1 LSRLFTQSLHSLHC
15 SFTQDIY
22 YVGQEEEPL
31 DKQSPDKGP
40 ATMENGGMAM
50 KKFKFILA
58 ILLLGWG
65 IGPSLST
72 NYAFAALQKATF
84 VVA

>member
-1 LSRLFTQSLHSLHC
+1 
-15 SFTQDIY
+15 
-22 YVGQEEEPL
+22 
-31 DKQSPDKGP
+31 
-40 ATMENGGMAM
+40 MAM